1 MKTVRYGV
9 IGCGAIAQRRHI
21 PEAVANEKSVVV
33 AVADPVKGR
42 AQSIGEKIG
51 AKGYTDYKK
60 MLKEENL
67 DAAVVCGPNVL
78 HAPMTIDAFKAKLHV
93 LVEKPMATTRAEAK
107 KMIAASKAARKYLM
121 VGMNQRLMPP
131 HAKAKDI
138 LDSGCV
144 GKPIAF
150 ETTFKHPGPDG
161 WSVDGAKSWFFK
173 KQPAV
178 MGVTGDLG
186 VHKADL
192 MRWLLGEEFVTVGG
206 IIDTLDKKTETGR
219 KIPLDDNAFLT
230 LQTKSGVVGSMNIS
244 WTNYGG
250 EDNGTTI
257 FCSKGVIKVGKDP
270 EFNVIVEY
278 RNGQREYHKTGAV
291 ATNTRQVASGII
303 DSFTE
308 SILNRKKPQI
318 DGMEGYKALNVILTS
333 MEAAK
338 AGRFKKISY

>member
-21 PEAVANEKSVVV
+21 PEAVANEKSQVV
-33 AVADPVKGR
+33 ALADPVRGR
-42 AQSIGEKIG
+42 ANSIGEGIG

-60 MLKEENL
+60 MLKEADL
-67 DAAVVCGPNVL
+67 DAVVVCGPNVL
-78 HAPMTIDAFKAKLHV
+78 HAPMTIDVFKTKRHV

-107 KMIAASKAARKYLM
+107 KMIAAAKAARKYLM
-121 VGMNQRLMPP
+121 VGMNQRLMAP
-131 HAKAKDI
+131 HVKAKEV
-138 LDSGCV
+138 LDSGRV

-150 ETTFKHPGPDG
+150 ETSFKHPGPDG

-192 MRWLLGEEFVTVGG
+192 MRFLLGEEFVQAGG
-206 IIDTLDKKTETGR
+206 IITTLDKKTESGR
-219 KIPLDDNAFLT
+219 KIPLDDNAFIT
-230 LQTKSGVVGSMNIS
+230 LQSKSGVVGSMNIS

-257 FCSKGVIKVGKDP
+257 FCSNGVIKIGKDP

-278 RNGQREYHKTGAV
+278 RNGQREFHKTGAV
-291 ATNTRQVASGII
+291 ATNVRQVASGVI

-308 SILNRKKPQI
+308 SILSRKKPAI
-318 DGMEGYKALNVILTS
+318 DGVEGYRALNVILTS

-338 AGRFKKISY
+338 TGRFKKISY

>member
-21 PEAVANEKSVVV
+21 PEAVANERSEVV
-33 AVADPVKGR
+33 AIADTVRGR
-42 AQSIGEKIG
+42 AASFAEGIG

-60 MLKEENL
+60 MLKEEEL
-67 DAAVVCGPNVL
+67 DAVVVCGPNHL
-78 HAPMTIDAFKAKLHV
+78 HAPMAIAAFKAGRHV

-107 KMIAASKAARKYLM
+107 RMIAAAKQARKYLM
-121 VGMNQRLMPP
+121 IGMNQRLMAP
-131 HAKAKDI
+131 HVKAKEV
-138 LDSGCV
+138 LDSGRV

-150 ETTFKHPGPDG
+150 ETSFKHPGPDG

-173 KQPAV
+173 KVPAV

-192 MRWLLGEEFVTVGG
+192 MRWLLGEEFVQVGG
-206 IIDTLDKKTETGR
+206 VISTLDKRTEKGR
-219 KIPLDDNAFLT
+219 LIPLDDNAYIT
-230 LQTKSGVVGSMNIS
+230 LKSKSGVVGSMNIS

-257 FCSKGVIKVGKDP
+257 FCSKGVIKISKHPDFSV
-270 EFNVIVEY
+270 VVEY
-278 RNGQREYHKTGAV
+278 RNGEREFHQVGAV
-291 ATNTRQVASGII
+291 ATNTRQVSSGVI
-303 DSFTE
+303 DSFTD
-308 SILNRKKPQI
+308 SIQSRKKPLI
-318 DGMEGYKALNVILTS
+318 DGMEGYRALDVILTA

-338 AGRFKKISY
+338 SGRFKRVAH